1 MYSTKTVGLCRAI
14 ELDRTMGSR
23 TCRFTGRPEATS
35 NADSDDVAPKS
46 AWGSAMPATD
56 GPAESSAK
64 PVYGQLLVYLRLTA
78 EARISIHAKHTV

>member
-14 ELDRTMGSR
+14 ELDRAMGSL

-46 AWGSAMPATD
+46 AWGSAMPAND

-64 PVYGQLLVYLRLTA
+64 PVSGLLTIRLNVRCRQ
-78 EARISIHAKHTV
+78 AR